1 MKSAFIYSDE
11 FGKYSYGSSHP
22 MRPVR
27 LKLTYELI
35 KAYGLFNLPNTW
47 LVEARKATE
56 GEVFLFHTKDYIK
69 TLKQADSGD
78 MPQDGWKHGLGYGD
92 NPVFNGVY
100 EWSLYSAGASV
111 QAAELVSSG
120 EADIAFNICGG
131 LHHAMADKAS
141 GFCYLNDAVIAI
153 KYLLTLGKRVAY
165 VDIDAH
171 HGDGVQ
177 SAFYDTDKVLTI
189 SLHESGHHLF
199 PGTGFPSEM
208 GAGKGKGYS
217 VNLPLPPEADDEVIV
232 KGFKEVVPLFIEKF
246 KPDILVTQL
255 GVDTFRT
262 DPITHLN
269 LTMNGFEQMI
279 KWFMS
284 ARLPWVALGGGGY
297 NLGNVARAWTLVWAI
312 MNDVKLKEKMPGE
325 FIDMAKKFGIEGDYI
340 TDKPFGLEQSER
352 KSLLKLMQGDIA
364 FLKKDVLPLVNQMI
378 RD

>member
-1 MKSAFIYSDE
+1 MKSVFIYSDE

-111 QAAELVSSG
+111 QAAELVASG
-120 EADIAFNICGG
+120 QSDKAFNICGG

-171 HGDGVQ
+171 HGYGVQ
-177 SAFYDTDKVLTI
+177 SAFCDTDRVLTI

-199 PGTGFPSEM
+199 PGTGFPGEM
-208 GAGKGKGYS
+208 GVGKGKGYS
-217 VNLPLPPEADDEVIV
+217 VNLPLPPEADDEIIV
-232 KGFKEVVPLFIEKF
+232 KGFKEVVPLLIEKF

-262 DPITHLN
+262 DPLTHLN

-279 KWFMS
+279 KGLR
-284 ARLPWVALGGGGY
+284 ALGLPWVALGGGGY

-352 KSLLKLMQGDIA
+352 KNLLKLMQGDIA
-364 FLKKDVLPLVNQMI
+364 FLKKDVLPLINQMI